1 MDKPHKQL
9 LLGTAN
15 FSSNYRFSNEEPF
28 CAQQL
33 LATAFENG
41 INCLDVSDAYDGA
54 YNEIK
59 KSGISWSLNAKIV
72 LSDSPGSYLKEV
84 DQKVID
90 LLKAIPKVQIN
101 CLMIHNSSKLSKDN
115 LENALDAM
123 RIVGSRFD
131 IDNVGLSLYPDD
143 DVKVM
148 IKSLNTIQVPVNI
161 LDQRIFSFPIINNK
175 AKKIFKVQAR
185 SIFLRGLLSN
195 LDIPQSVVS
204 EKDLTDLKLFHAW
217 CKSNEVDPIFA
228 CINFVY
234 HLNDIDTVILGVN
247 SKRELINNL
256 KAVGESKEYK
266 LKADFRDFKSSN
278 LNLIDPRRWAV

>member
-15 FSSNYRFSNEEPF
+15 FNRSYRVSNEEPF
-28 CAQQL
+28 CAQEL

-72 LSDSPGSYLKEV
+72 LSDRPDSYLKEV
-84 DQKVID
+84 NQKVVD

-101 CLMIHNSSKLSKDN
+101 CLMIHNSSKLSKSN

-123 RIVGSRFD
+123 RLVGSRFD

-143 DVKVM
+143 DGKLM
-148 IKSLNTIQVPVNI
+148 IKGSNTVQIPVNI
-161 LDQRIFSFPIINNK
+161 LDQRIFLSSIFNDK
-175 AKKIFKVQAR
+175 AKKISNVQAR

-195 LDIPQSVVS
+195 LDTPQSVVS
-204 EKDLTDLKLFHAW
+204 EKNLTDLKLFHAW

-234 HLNDIDTVILGVN
+234 HLNDIDTVVLGVN

-256 KAVGESKEYK
+256 KAVDESKEYK
-266 LKADFRDFKSSN
+266 LKAEFRDFKSSN